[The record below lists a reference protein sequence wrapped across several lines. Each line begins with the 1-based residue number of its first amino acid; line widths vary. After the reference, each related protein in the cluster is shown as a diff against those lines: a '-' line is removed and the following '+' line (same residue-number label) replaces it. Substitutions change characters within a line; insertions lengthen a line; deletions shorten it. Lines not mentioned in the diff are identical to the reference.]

1 MTKDRMPRWIHL
13 IFILLI
19 IGIVLLAFVDESI
32 PQHMWGVAA
41 LVLVVLIVIFIMVY
55 VRRISERNKSRSLS
69 FHESTCDHIEYP
81 PDGPSVT
88 TPASIQVPPIGDSEK
103 SEFDIIVQSIRK
115 KFTLGSASDE
125 TDAEE
130 QLLTFLN
137 TKFPNRV
144 QQEGHTSTGKRV
156 DIVIDG
162 TYSLEL
168 VVVQNEGR
176 LVSLM
181 DHLVKSKQDFSEV
194 AVILVDIGEVP
205 ARKLEGYIV
214 TYKNMGVRTILKRI
228 TLQK

>member
-1 MTKDRMPRWIHL
+1 MPRWIHL

-19 IGIVLLAFVDESI
+19 IGIILLAFAGKSI
-32 PQHMWGVAA
+32 PDVQHMWGVAA
-41 LVLVVLIVIFIMVY
+41 LLLIVIIVIIIMVY
-55 VRRISERNKSRSLS
+55 FRRTSGKNEPRSS
-69 FHESTCDHIEYP
+69 SPHESTHAPIKEYSS
-81 PDGPSVT
+81 GRSSRTIPS
-88 TPASIQVPPIGDSEK
+88 PIQVPPIGNSEK
-103 SEFDIIVQSIRK
+103 SEFDTIVQSVRK
-115 KFTLGSASDE
+115 KFTLDSVSNE
-125 TDAEE
+125 TDAEK
-130 QLLTFLN
+130 QLLIFLN
-137 TKFPNRV
+137 TKFSNRV

-214 TYKNMGVRTILKRI
+214 TYKNMGVQTILKRI
-228 TLQK
+228 TPQK